1 MEKHLTSPED
11 AARFKTWLETR
22 GGIAVWPSINLSNP
36 DASWSTPALNEDG
49 TPMTKPTWQAANEPE
64 RIITDIA
71 DVEVVIDKEV
81 KRFRVG
87 IRTGSQ
93 GMMLKV
99 TDGGSR
105 RIRAAV
111 EKAGKGAYYIFDYGT
126 QEAVILAPERIVPL
140 ADWTESEVAHA

>member
-111 EKAGKGAYYIFDYGT
+111 EKAGGGAYHVFDYST
-126 QEAVILAPERIVPL
+126 REAVILAPERIVPL